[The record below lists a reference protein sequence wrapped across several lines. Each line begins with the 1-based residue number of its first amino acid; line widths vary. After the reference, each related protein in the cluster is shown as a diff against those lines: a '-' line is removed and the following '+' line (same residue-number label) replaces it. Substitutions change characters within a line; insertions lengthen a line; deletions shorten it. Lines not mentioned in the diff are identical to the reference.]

1 MSIATVVGIAIGS
14 FFGGS
19 VIGAFLALI
28 VASASRRFENQDYTE
43 KNDSFDEQ
51 DRNEY

>member
-19 VIGAFLALI
+19 VIGAFLMLI
-28 VASASRRFENQDYTE
+28 VVSVSRRFENQEYSE
-43 KNDSFDEQ
+43 NNDFFDTQ

>member
-1 MSIATVVGIAIGS
+1 MSIATLVGILIGS
-14 FFGGS
+14 FFSGA

-28 VASASRRFENQDYTE
+28 VASTSSRFENQDYTE